1 MSSSSSSSSFAGAG
15 LAHRRGQVLVILLLS
30 MAVLV
35 GLVLFVFN
43 LGDQVNRRLE
53 LQNAADSAAISGASW
68 LARCMNTIAMNNL
81 AQARMIALVPILDA
95 LPLAVEMTL
104 KDVESWEQMLD
115 GLARQINSS
124 SLPSNKKERA
134 ILSQAIANMITVYDR
149 GSGSATM
156 SKTDLLKDAN
166 SALTDGFEMEDIT
179 HWPDGELWQ
188 AAIALGEI
196 SQATAES
203 AGELAQQ
210 NAVRF
215 ARASGADAAFL
226 LPALPALPYQEGDF
240 ESFAPVMIGRLQ
252 LDCDTDELPLPQT
265 AEFESPVS
273 NWTSRYQFDF
283 DRYNAD
289 PIGGAIP
296 YESSDQVGPQFAPYR
311 LGPFFK
317 LFGWRDEVYDFENAV
332 RTPTNPGIDGGMTGI
347 TGSNRQGGWFPS
359 FWDPEPEVVGY
370 HSYGPFGWA
379 LSRVARLT
387 ELWDTHFRRHLREI
401 AVIKLG
407 YMFEGGPVKSMHYP
421 EWITDYARALQIGNS
436 QPGRIKETRMYRIRI
451 ISSVERDSPDWL
463 GETTV
468 KDPQGND
475 VTTPTY
481 ISTHLD
487 PEIRWWR
494 YWKDPAEFGGTR
506 LGTLGIWEKQYQST
520 VSGRLPQIGLGDG
533 IHTLH
538 NLDFWIFIGVDVGE
552 DVEVSDPSK
561 GRGPGDGPRPILLD
575 TVDGD
580 YEPDEA
586 GRSDGDIGARR
597 AFFTY
602 LGVAGKGNKARAWP
616 TRFASA
622 SPHDQMVALA
632 QARLFN
638 NESWDLWTQ
647 TWQAKLVPVTR
658 FGPAEDGLSWKSA
671 MNEALGSAI
680 RPIDERGVDLGPFA
694 EYFSAISDEMAEM
707 YFNH

>member
-1 MSSSSSSSSFAGAG
+1 MTGISSSSSYAGGG
-15 LAHRRGQVLVILLLS
+15 LAHRRGQVLVIMLLS

-104 KDVESWEQMLD
+104 KDVESWEQMLV

-124 SLPSNKKERA
+124 SLPRNSKERA
-134 ILSQAIANMITVYDR
+134 MLWQAIANMISVYDG

-166 SALTDGFEMEDIT
+166 SALTDGFYMEDIT
-179 HWPDGELWQ
+179 HWPGGSLWQ

-215 ARASGADAAFL
+215 ARESGADAAFL
-226 LPALPALPYQEGDF
+226 LPASPALPYQEGTFDSF
-240 ESFAPVMIGRLQ
+240 EPVMIGRLQ

-265 AEFESPVS
+265 AEFESPDSKGYVKGQ
-273 NWTSRYQFDF
+273 YL
-283 DRYNAD
+283 YD
-289 PIGGAIP
+289 PTGGAIP
-296 YESSDQVGPQFAPYR
+296 YESADQDGPEFKPYR

-317 LFGWRDEVYDFENAV
+317 IFGWRKKVYEGGRYISTA
-332 RTPTNPGIDGGMTGI
+332 PGIDSGMTGI
-347 TGSNRQGGWFPS
+347 SRGYRQGGVVFRSGYFEPS
-359 FWDPEPEVVGY
+359 PELIGY
-370 HSYGPFGWA
+370 HSYGPYSWA
-379 LSRVARLT
+379 LTKIGLL
-387 ELWDTHFRRHLREI
+387 EQLWDTHFRRYLRDI
-401 AVIKLG
+401 AKIKLR
-407 YMFEGGPVKSMHYP
+407 YMFEGGPFKSVNFP
-421 EWITDYARALQIGNS
+421 EWITDYARALQIGTS
-436 QPGRIKETRMYRIRI
+436 EPGRIKETRMYRIRI
-451 ISSVERDSPDWL
+451 ISSVQRGLPDWL

-468 KDPQGND
+468 KDSQGND
-475 VTTPTY
+475 VTTPTF

-487 PEIRWWR
+487 PEIRWWKSWR
-494 YWKDPAEFGGTR
+494 DPAGFGGTR
-506 LGTLGIWEKQYQST
+506 VGALPIWKKQYQGT
-520 VSGRLPQIGLGDG
+520 VSGRLPQIGLFDNGP
-533 IHTLH
+533 HTLYH
-538 NLDFWIFIGVDVGE
+538 LDWWIFIGVDVGE
-552 DVEVSDPSK
+552 DVVVSDPSK
-561 GRGPGDGPRPILLD
+561 GRGSGDGPRPILLD
-575 TVDGD
+575 TADGD
-580 YEPDEA
+580 YEPNEA

-616 TRFASA
+616 TRFAPA
-622 SPHDQMVALA
+622 NPHDQMVAVA
-632 QARLFN
+632 QARVFN

-671 MNEALGSAI
+671 MSEALGSAI
-680 RPIDERGVDLGPFA
+680 YPIDERGVDLGPFA